1 VPLVSV
7 VRKLVSKRP
16 TSSGRAAYTNLAAA
30 LLQAFPAQ
38 CPILLFK
45 NSATDTAESK
55 PFSYLLVNLLL
66 IDLRSSFPTL
76 LAQLNSGN
84 YALISQRLAA
94 AFDIL
99 CSFIGFLVRGL
110 DDDMPIP
117 SFSMPPDLLLKL
129 RKDIAETMSLTIE
142 YLRERWDASIAG
154 ASGLHPSARAGTAA
168 TSEGSRLTLT
178 WETMENSVTTDPLVL
193 AGIRALSIWIREDE
207 NENLRNESA
216 GLMDMLIELYKISS
230 RNALDFR
237 FPVLLALEAIMLSGT
252 AVSGFL
258 EQDGWQILSDDLHH
272 MLAGLSISVTPNA
285 QSVPSQEAS
294 RGLEIIRILLAV
306 LDSEST
312 NFPREEWMSSIAV
325 VASMKLAS
333 NPKDLSVL
341 ELQIAGLQL
350 ASAIISK
357 AASGVQ
363 KRYLTSIPA
372 LLGIANQI
380 RPVLRGI
387 NNVAAAELIEQLD
400 DAELELEN
408 LREVRY

>member
-1 VPLVSV
+1 
-7 VRKLVSKRP
+7 
-16 TSSGRAAYTNLAAA
+16 LAAA

-45 NSATDTAESK
+45 NSTTDTADSK
-55 PFSYLLVNLLL
+55 PFSYLLINLLL

-84 YALISQRLAA
+84 YPIISQRLAA
-94 AFDIL
+94 AFDII
-99 CSFIGFLVRGL
+99 CSFIGFLVRSL
-110 DDDMPIP
+110 DDDMTNP

-129 RKDIAETMSLTIE
+129 RKDVAETMSLTIE
-142 YLRERWDASIAG
+142 YLRDRWDASIAG
-154 ASGLHPSARAGTAA
+154 ASGLDPSVRTGTAT

-178 WETMENSVTTDPLVL
+178 WETKENNVTTDPLVL

-216 GLMDMLIELYKISS
+216 GLMDMLIELYKTSS
-230 RNALDFR
+230 GNAIDFR
-237 FPVLLALEAIMLSGT
+237 YPVLLALEAIMLSSNG
-252 AVSGFL
+252 VSRFI
-258 EQDGWQILSDDLHH
+258 EQDGWQTISDDLHYI
-272 MLAGLSISVTPNA
+272 LAGRSASVTPKAERGLN
-285 QSVPSQEAS
+285 QEAL

-306 LDSEST
+306 LDDEST
-312 NFPREEWMSSIAV
+312 TFPREEWMSSIKV
-325 VASMKLAS
+325 VASMKVAS
-333 NPKDLSVL
+333 AAEDLSIL

-380 RPVLRGI
+380 RPVLHS
-387 NNVAAAELIEQLD
+387 NDEVAAAELVEQLD
-400 DAELELEN
+400 DALMELEN